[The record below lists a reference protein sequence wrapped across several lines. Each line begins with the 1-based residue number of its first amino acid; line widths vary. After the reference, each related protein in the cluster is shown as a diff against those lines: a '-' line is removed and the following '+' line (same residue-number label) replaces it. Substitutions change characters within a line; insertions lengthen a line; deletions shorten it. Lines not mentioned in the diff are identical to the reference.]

1 MWSWLPRRGQATL
14 HSSRVSCVVSPGGS
28 RQGSPGMGDARMGKW
43 PALAQRSLPR
53 PAAAPLLGLHL
64 ALDSGVDVLS
74 HFLLYP
80 VLREIS
86 SILSYD
92 SSFQYFISVFKSLIT
107 SLIILIIPF
116 FPKAP
121 SSAFLSF
128 LNLSQVFYDT
138 LGYLFPPEFF
148 MSVYLDL
155 SQLLDLLTSW

>member
-1 MWSWLPRRGQATL
+1 MVLASSARSGHPPLFHSVLRGESRGLPSGL
-14 HSSRVSCVVSPGGS
+14 PGNGRCEDGEVAGVGS
-28 RQGSPGMGDARMGKW
+28 
-43 PALAQRSLPR
+43 ALP
-53 PAAAPLLGLHL
+53 PAASRRLPPGLHL

-92 SSFQYFISVFKSLIT
+92 SSFQYLISVFKSLIT

-148 MSVYLDL
+148 TSVYLDL

>member
-1 MWSWLPRRGQATL
+1 M
-14 HSSRVSCVVSPGGS
+14 
-28 RQGSPGMGDARMGKW
+28 
-43 PALAQRSLPR
+43 
-53 PAAAPLLGLHL
+53 
-64 ALDSGVDVLS
+64 
-74 HFLLYP
+74 
-80 VLREIS
+80 LREIS

-148 MSVYLDL
+148 TSVYLDL

>member
-1 MWSWLPRRGQATL
+1 MCPGFLGAVRPPSTLPECLAGEARGL
-14 HSSRVSCVVSPGGS
+14 PSELPGNGRCEDGEVAGVGS
-28 RQGSPGMGDARMGKW
+28 AP
-43 PALAQRSLPR
+43 P
-53 PAAAPLLGLHL
+53 PAARPPPSAG
-64 ALDSGVDVLS
+64 SGVDVLS

-148 MSVYLDL
+148 TSVYLDL